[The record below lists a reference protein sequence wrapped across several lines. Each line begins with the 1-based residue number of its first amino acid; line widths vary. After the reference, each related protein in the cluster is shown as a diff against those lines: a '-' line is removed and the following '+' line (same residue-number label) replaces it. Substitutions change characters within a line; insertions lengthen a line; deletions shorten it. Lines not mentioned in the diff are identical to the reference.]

1 MTADCRLDMSSKTR
15 RSAAP
20 IRVVTVVQHVPG
32 AAVDG
37 PAGADWSRRPPGRDQ
52 RPGPMVAITH
62 RLALSERLR
71 ARRFELLPVDADVA
85 APTTSPQAR
94 DPGDSTAPADL
105 VELISSIASVG
116 LLQPLLVEHVEGR
129 HRLVAGE
136 RRLRALR
143 WGRVH
148 LPDHPNFWS
157 APAVV
162 CPGPLTEEERRV
174 WQLVENL
181 AREDLQPGEL
191 AAALLYERCAVL
203 AAHLAGGGH
212 DIPQAIVAVEDPV
225 RRWAMLD
232 RHRRDVG
239 AHHLGAPWEMVLSR
253 IGVQLSADKAKA
265 VVRAFRALPRELS
278 WEMDAHGVALASRL
292 EFLRLERGRHD
303 AADAIWAAVRT
314 RDAARLLTGAVHA
327 VLADPDLDAEGA
339 IAVAE
344 AVHADANVARSTAL
358 AAAGDLPPADDG
370 GDAVGDD
377 LVESVVE
384 AIGDVL
390 IALRRGG
397 RLAGF
402 AAGTLRLQLREL
414 AAFLEPGDAA

>member
-1 MTADCRLDMSSKTR
+1 M
-15 RSAAP
+15 
-20 IRVVTVVQHVPG
+20 QHVPD
-32 AAVDG
+32 AAADG
-37 PAGADWSRRPPGRDQ
+37 PAGAGWSRLPPGRDQ
-52 RPGPMVAITH
+52 RPGPAVAVTH

-105 VELISSIASVG
+105 AELISSIASVG
-116 LLQPLLVEHVEGR
+116 LLQPLLVEQVDGR

-143 WGRVH
+143 WGRIH
-148 LPDHPNFWS
+148 LPDHPNFRT

-203 AAHLAGGGH
+203 AAHLSDGGYGV
-212 DIPQAIVAVEDPV
+212 PPAVLAVEDPV
-225 RRWAMLD
+225 RRWALLD

-239 AHHLGAPWEMVLSR
+239 AHQLGAPWDEVLSR

-292 EFLRLERGRHD
+292 EFLRLDRGRHD
-303 AADAIWAAVRT
+303 AADAIWAAVRD
-314 RDAARLLTGAVHA
+314 RDATRLLTGAVHA
-327 VLADPDLDAEGA
+327 VLADPDLDADAA

-344 AVHADANVARSTAL
+344 AVHADANIARSAAL
-358 AAAGDLPPADDG
+358 VAASDLSFAEADTV
-370 GDAVGDD
+370 AED
-377 LVESVVE
+377 LVEAAVD

-390 IALRRGG
+390 AAARRGG

-402 AAGTLRLQLREL
+402 AAGTLRLQVREL
-414 AAFLEPGDAA
+414 AAFLEAGAE